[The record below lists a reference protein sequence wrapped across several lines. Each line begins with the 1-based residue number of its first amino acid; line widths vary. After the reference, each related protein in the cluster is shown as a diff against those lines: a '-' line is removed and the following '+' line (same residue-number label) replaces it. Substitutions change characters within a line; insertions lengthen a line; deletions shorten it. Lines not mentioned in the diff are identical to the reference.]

1 MRVACDAWPAGKAS
15 EAFRAPVSSD
25 VPTLF
30 INGAYDPRTPSR
42 YARQQAAR
50 MPAGLRIV
58 LRAQGHAPSSGS
70 ACAKAAM
77 GAFLDSPRSPTPPAC
92 LQYQQAPRFMS
103 RRGPG
108 NEIDFL

>member
-1 MRVACDAWPAGKAS
+1 
-15 EAFRAPVSSD
+15 
-25 VPTLF
+25 
-30 INGAYDPRTPSR
+30 
-42 YARQQAAR
+42 